1 MYCEQC
7 NMLIHEAEIRWSE
20 VNGYEIPFCPI
31 HRESL
36 EFN

>member
-7 NMLIHEAEIRWSE
+7 DMLIHEQEIRWAVINGDE
-20 VNGYEIPFCPI
+20 VAFCPI

-36 EFN
+36 DG